1 MPTLETFAARFARCV
16 SLFRDP
22 AAKDEQ
28 KAEFRALLGLL
39 QDVAVTLRVSAGRL
53 EVNGT
58 PAGGGGRGV
67 VGLLQR
73 LDLPGISEIAPPRDP
88 PPAQVVALL
97 PVVAGQPGL
106 GDAPSP
112 PPGAGAGR

>member
-1 MPTLETFAARFARCV
+1 MPTFETFAARFARCV

-58 PAGGGGRGV
+58 PAGGGGRGGGGGGGGRGGGGGGRAPR
-67 VGLLQR
+67 GL
-73 LDLPGISEIAPPRDP
+73 APPGTPKIASPALAP
-88 PPAQVVALL
+88 PPQGVEVL
-97 PVVAGQPGL
+97 PLVL
-106 GDAPSP
+106 SH
-112 PPGAGAGR
+112 

>member
-1 MPTLETFAARFARCV
+1 MPTFETFAARFARCV

-58 PAGGGGRGV
+58 PAGGGGRGGRGGGGV

-73 LDLPGISEIAPPRDP
+73 LGLRGHNQNALAADP
-88 PPAQVVALL
+88 PPAQLYEL
-97 PVVAGQPGL
+97 HPGV
-106 GDAPSP
+106 
-112 PPGAGAGR
+112 